1 MDHYTKDPKILE
13 ARRIKF
19 AEAKGLHQDPLGE
32 EATAQNETT
41 LQEMRSIHLSQDL
54 SAGHSIDHLPP
65 GDYEG
70 TVQKD
75 STRMKLDLSRIHD
88 QSNQIV
94 KPRFE
99 SA

>member
-19 AEAKGLHQDPLGE
+19 AEARGLHQDPLGE

-41 LQEMRSIHLSQDL
+41 LQEMRSIHLSQQHHEDL

-70 TVQKD
+70 TVQRD

-88 QSNQIV
+88 QSN
-94 KPRFE
+94 
-99 SA
+99 

>member
-19 AEAKGLHQDPLGE
+19 AEARGLHQDPLGE

-70 TVQKD
+70 TIQRD
-75 STRMKLDLSRIHD
+75 SPIMSTRMKLDLSRIHD
-88 QSNQIV
+88 QSN
-94 KPRFE
+94 
-99 SA
+99 